1 MNEID
6 VVALMVQ
13 KAKEMGLLA
22 EVVHAFGEYRA
33 RGDSVSA
40 AVTCALWD
48 YQMEIN

>member
-13 KAKEMGLLA
+13 KAKEAGLLA
-22 EVVHAFGEYRA
+22 EVVLAFGEYRA
-33 RGDSVSA
+33 NGDSVSA

-48 YQMEIN
+48 YSLELA